1 MIKKIILL
9 IFLGNILISQS
20 MAQPIMKFNEFEPYL
35 HKQNDTVY
43 VINFWATWCR
53 PCVKELPYFE
63 QINQNY
69 QQKKLKV
76 ILVSLDF
83 AEDVDTKL
91 KPFIKKKNLQSKIIV
106 MDDPDSNSWIDKI
119 DKNWSGAI
127 PATLVY
133 KQKEKIF
140 HEGSLNYEQ
149 IENLINKVK

>member
-1 MIKKIILL
+1 MIKKLIIL
-9 IFLGNILISQS
+9 IFLTGIIVSQTK
-20 MAQPIMKFNEFEPYL
+20 AQAVMKFNEFEPYL

-43 VINFWATWCR
+43 ILNFWATWCR

-63 QINQNY
+63 QINQTY
-69 QQKKLKV
+69 KQKKLKV

-83 AEDVDTKL
+83 AEDLETKL
-91 KPFIKKKNLQSKIIV
+91 KPFIKRKNLQSEIIV
-106 MDDPDSNSWIDKI
+106 MDDPDANTWIDKV
-119 DKNWSGAI
+119 DKSWSGAI

-133 KQKEKIF
+133 KGSKKVF